1 MRGNRPARAVSD
13 GPAAGEGETASA
25 VTARHAVAALSLT
38 AMAAPMALL
47 GYVTLALVTGVL
59 PVGAAWLTKT
69 LVDGLIAGEPS
80 GHTAA
85 AAGLALLGAVAATA
99 PHLNQC
105 LRAAL
110 EREVGLLTQ
119 DRLFRA
125 VERFTGLAPF
135 EDPRFLDRLR
145 LAHQVGGTAP
155 CRAVDG
161 AIGGLQAGITVL
173 GFLGSLFL
181 LGPLMAALVL
191 TAGLPTL
198 AAEIAL
204 SRRRARMLWDI
215 GPVERRE
222 FFYSHLL
229 ASVEAAKEVR
239 LFGTGGFLRGRM
251 MAERRR
257 ANAARRTV
265 ERREATTQSLLGLLA
280 ASVAGAGLL
289 WAVAA
294 AARGSLSVGSV
305 AMFTA
310 AVAGIQGSLATLA
323 GEVART
329 HQSLLL
335 FDHHLAV
342 TTAAPDLPVPDRP
355 VPLPALREGIELRD
369 VWFRYSDDHPWV
381 LRGVT
386 VRIPRNTSLA
396 LVGLN
401 GAGKSTLV
409 KLLCRFYD
417 PTRGQILW
425 DGVDIRD
432 VDPALL
438 RRRIGAVFQDYMQY
452 DMSAA
457 DNIGLGDLSAFDD
470 RGRILTAART
480 AGIHDVLAGLP
491 CGYDTLLTR
500 LFFAEADA
508 ADSATGVELSGGQW
522 QRLALARALLRDRRD
537 LMILDEPS
545 SGLDAEAEHEIHRSL
560 RKHREGH
567 TSLLISHRLGA
578 VREADLI
585 VVLADGRVVEQGDH
599 DALMAAGGAYAR
611 LFTLQASGYRTGPAI
626 PAPAGGRP

>member
-1 MRGNRPARAVSD
+1 M
-13 GPAAGEGETASA
+13 T
-25 VTARHAVAALSLT
+25 
-38 AMAAPMALL
+38 LL
-47 GYVTLALVTGVL
+47 GYALLALVAGAM
-59 PVGAAWLTKT
+59 PVAAAWLTT
-69 LVDGLIAGEPS
+69 SLVDGLITGLPT
-80 GHTAA
+80 GRVVTLT
-85 AAGLALLGAVAATA
+85 AGLALLGGAAATL
-99 PHLNQC
+99 PQLNQC

-125 VERFTGLAPF
+125 VERFIGLAPF

-161 AIGGLQAGITVL
+161 VIGSVQAAVTVV
-173 GFLGSLFL
+173 GFTSSLFL

-191 TAGLPTL
+191 ASGIPALV
-198 AAEIAL
+198 AEVAL

-215 GPVERRE
+215 GPAERRE

-239 LFGTGGFLRGRM
+239 LFGTGGFLRSRM
-251 MAERRR
+251 TAERRR
-257 ANAARRTV
+257 ANAARRAV
-265 ERREATTQSLLGLLA
+265 ERREAATQSLLGILA
-280 ASVAGAGLL
+280 AAVAGGGLL
-289 WAVAA
+289 WAVTSTT
-294 AARGSLSVGSV
+294 RGTLSVGGV
-305 AMFTA
+305 ALFTA

-335 FDHHLAV
+335 FDHHLVV
-342 TTAAPDLPVPDRP
+342 TGSAPDLPVASPGL
-355 VPLPALREGIELRD
+355 PLPPLREGIELRD

-386 VRIPRNTSLA
+386 LSIPRGTSLA

-417 PTRGQILW
+417 PTRGRILW
-425 DGVDIRD
+425 DGTDIRHA
-432 VDPALL
+432 DPAQL
-438 RRRIGAVFQDYMQY
+438 RQRIGAVFQDYMQY

-457 DNIGLGDLSAFDD
+457 ENIGLGDLSAFGDQA
-470 RGRILTAART
+470 RIRAAARA
-480 AGIHDVLAGLP
+480 AGVHEVLTGLP
-491 CGYDTLLTR
+491 RGYDTPLTR
-500 LFFAEADA
+500 AFFVEADP
-508 ADSATGVELSGGQW
+508 ADPATGVELSGGQW
-522 QRLALARALLRDRRD
+522 QRLALARAFLRDRRD

-545 SGLDAEAEHEIHRSL
+545 AGLDAEAEHEIHRSL
-560 RKHREGH
+560 REHREGR

-578 VREADLI
+578 VRDADLI
-585 VVLADGRVVEQGDH
+585 VVLADGRVAELGGH
-599 DALMAAGGAYAR
+599 AALMAADGSYAR
-611 LFTLQASGYRTGPAI
+611 LFALQASGYQTV
-626 PAPAGGRP
+626 PAPSGGRP